1 MHIADENASH
11 YYSQP
16 IFLLSNEMP
25 LVVATKTLIPALL
38 GLSLLG
44 ISQVSVAAELEEITI
59 IGTQA
64 SARSIAGTGAII
76 ESTQIRDELA
86 TDVNQLLKTIP
97 GTYIRE
103 EDGYGLRPNIGIRGA
118 TSERSA
124 KITLME
130 DGILI
135 APAPYAAPAAYYF
148 PTLSRMH
155 ALEVLKGAAQLRY
168 GPQTTGGVVNL
179 VSTPI
184 PEDPS
189 GRLQFVYGQD
199 SQADMLVSYG
209 GQVGS
214 FGFSLETAQRSG
226 DGFKSIDR
234 SHGDAGYEIADYVAK
249 LSWQGTDHALRLKA
263 QYSDEESDETYLGLT
278 DVDFAQTADRRYG
291 LSAPDRMS
299 NEHKGVSVAWEW
311 QLASDAALTT
321 TVYRNEFHRDWFKL
335 SGGGKLISA
344 ANQGDLDAQAVL
356 DGEQDSSGLSYKHNN
371 RRYISEGLQ
380 TNLAW
385 DLGSHSLSLGARY
398 HQDEVDRLQPTEK
411 YDQIDGN
418 LLYRSTTNPSSS
430 NNRIQEADAL
440 ALWVTDAWEI
450 NDALRLDLALRHERV
465 ETAEVRYAD
474 LDRTDIASRRDN
486 DLSIWLPGVAALYQI
501 DEQWSVLAGVHR
513 GFSPLGGSAKSA
525 EKPETSIN
533 YEMGVRYDGAWFAEI
548 VGFYSDFSNKAE
560 SCSNS
565 QPCSNGAVG
574 GTFVT
579 GEAVI
584 AGVELQ
590 LGHVFQTGDIAWPI
604 SLAYTHTQAEAS
616 RDDAQSG
623 VLEGDELASVPGNT
637 MSLRMGAQVGAR
649 WDSYAVV
656 KYTDS
661 MCVNVSCNR
670 DESRFAETEGFV
682 VIDLGSRYAF
692 TEALSAFV
700 KLENALDERAI
711 VSRQPDGA
719 RPNKPRTAMIGVEWM
734 F

>member
-1 MHIADENASH
+1 MPPVFAPKTVFLAALAAFLMAASH
-11 YYSQP
+11 G
-16 IFLLSNEMP
+16 N
-25 LVVATKTLIPALL
+25 
-38 GLSLLG
+38 
-44 ISQVSVAAELEEITI
+44 VAAELEEITI
-59 IGTQA
+59 IGTQE
-64 SARSIAGTGAII
+64 SVRDIAGTGAII
-76 ESTQIRDELA
+76 GSAQIRDELA

-130 DGILI
+130 DGVLI

-155 ALEVLKGAAQLRY
+155 AVEVLKGASQLRY
-168 GPQTTGGVVNL
+168 GPQTTGGVINL

-184 PEDPS
+184 PETAS
-189 GRLQFVYGQD
+189 GRLQLVYGQD
-199 SQADMLVSYG
+199 NQTDILANYG

-226 DGFKSIDR
+226 DGFKTIDR
-234 SHGDAGYEIADYVAK
+234 SNRNAGYKIADYVAK

-263 QYSDEESDETYLGLT
+263 QYSEEESDETYLGLT
-278 DVDFAQTADRRYG
+278 DIDFAQSADRRYG
-291 LSAPDRMS
+291 LSTPDQMA
-299 NEHKGVSVAWEW
+299 NDHKGISVAWEW
-311 QLASDAALTT
+311 QLATDVALTT
-321 TVYRNEFHRDWFKL
+321 TAYRNEFHRDWFKL
-335 SGGGKLISA
+335 SGGGKLVSA
-344 ANQGDLDAQAVL
+344 ANQGDADAQAVL
-356 DGEQDSSGLSYKHNN
+356 DGEQDSLGLSYKHNN
-371 RRYISEGLQ
+371 RRYVSEGLQ
-380 TNLAW
+380 TNVAW
-385 DLGSHSLSLGARY
+385 DIGSHSLSLGARY

-411 YDQIDGN
+411 YDQINGD
-418 LLYRSTTNPSSS
+418 LLYRGTTTPSSS
-430 NNRIQEADAL
+430 NNRLQEADAL
-440 ALWVTDAWEI
+440 ALWITDAWMI
-450 NDALRLDLALRHERV
+450 NDALRLDLALRHERID
-465 ETAEVRYAD
+465 TSEVRYAD
-474 LDRTDIASRRDN
+474 LGRSNIASHRDN
-486 DLSIWLPGVAALYQI
+486 DVSIWLPGVAALYQI
-501 DEQWSVLAGVHR
+501 DDQWSLLAGIHR
-513 GFSPLGGSAKSA
+513 GFSPLGGSAKST
-525 EKPETSIN
+525 EKPETSVN
-533 YEMGVRYDGAWFAEI
+533 YEMGVRYDDAWFAEV

-584 AGVELQ
+584 AGVEVQ
-590 LGHVFQTGDIAWPI
+590 LGHIFQTGDIAWPI
-604 SLAYTHTQAEAS
+604 SLAYTYSHAEAS
-616 RDDAQSG
+616 RDNVQSG
-623 VLEGDELASVPGNT
+623 VLDGDELASVPSNT
-637 MSLRMGAQVGAR
+637 LSMRMGAEVGAR

-661 MCVNVSCNR
+661 MCVKVSCNR
-670 DESRFAETEGFV
+670 EVSPFGETEGFV
-682 VIDLGSRYAF
+682 VIDLASRYAF
-692 TEALSAFV
+692 SESLSAFV